1 MIKRE
6 AEDVVKDEQ
15 WDTCNNMVIAWLMG
29 SMSGANGARK
39 YKLSREVYE
48 LKQNERS
55 IIEYYTEMNAL
66 WEEIKGL
73 NLLLAITE
81 MSTEVNEFIKVINQ
95 LKEEQHLFQFLNG
108 LHEDYAPQRSQIRMQ
123 SSLLSV
129 EIASGSLL

>member
-6 AEDVVKDEQ
+6 VEDVVKDEH

-29 SMSGANGARK
+29 STSGANGARK

-55 IIEYYTEMNAL
+55 IIEYYTDMNAL

-73 NLLLAITE
+73 T
-81 MSTEVNEFIKVINQ
+81 
-95 LKEEQHLFQFLNG
+95 FL
-108 LHEDYAPQRSQIRMQ
+108 
-123 SSLLSV
+123 
-129 EIASGSLL
+129 